1 LSADQTSLE
10 HALAGQYRLDRLV
23 GEGGMARVYL
33 AHDLK
38 HDRPVALKA
47 LRAELASVL
56 GPDRFEREIHLAARL
71 QHPHILTVLDSGIAD
86 GQLWFTMPFVEG
98 ESLRSRLQRERQLAV
113 RDAVRIVREAAQALQ
128 YAHEH
133 GVVHRDIKPDNI
145 LLTRD
150 GSTLVADFGI
160 ARALGAAGGQPLTQT
175 GMSVGTPAYMSPEQA
190 SGEREIDARTDIYAL
205 GVVLYE
211 LLAGE
216 APFTGPTAQAIIAK
230 RFSQTAPSVRA
241 TRPNVPEAVD
251 RAIQR
256 ALAVVPGDRFPSAEA
271 MAAALDVEPSTPTP
285 PVTEAAAASRP
296 APGPVRRH
304 AVSLALLL
312 GLAIGGGLLFAW
324 RHNAGA
330 PGAASAGADA
340 ALMRLAVLPFENLGD
355 SSDAYFADG
364 VTDAVRGKLTALPAL
379 QVIARGSS
387 VQYRGTTK
395 TPSQIAAEL
404 GVRYLL
410 TGTVRWAKLPDGSS
424 RVQVSPELV
433 EVNPDGSA
441 ASRWQEPFDA
451 PLTDVFKL
459 QGEIAGR
466 VLQSLRVALPGADQA
481 QLAKAP
487 TANPAA
493 YDAYLRGQ
501 AAWSGG
507 INTAPVPLRRALTQ
521 YQQAVAL
528 DSNFA
533 AAWTGVALTS
543 VFLYTN
549 STPTRELAQHARE
562 AVERVAVLDPD
573 GVDSHIAHA
582 RYTAFVELDNAKA
595 LAELEA
601 VLPRTPNDVTLLGV
615 VSILERSVGRWDDAL
630 QHAQAAY
637 ALDPRSAPRASGI
650 SQIHLWRRQPAD
662 ARPLAE
668 RAYALVPSNPAYVQ
682 RLVMVAL
689 QEGNLAEARRF
700 LATASEVPA
709 PDLAAYMANVWDL
722 GWALDDAGQQLA
734 LSLGPDAWD
743 DDRATWGIVRC
754 QLYALRGDQA
764 RSRIWAD
771 TAEHYVALQLR
782 EAPEDAQRHLFH
794 GLGLAY
800 LGHKPEALAEAER
813 GLALAHARPE
823 AISEPYFDE
832 IAVRIHLLLGE
843 KSQALDGL
851 EALARKPFYMNGA
864 WLRIDP
870 TFAALRG
877 DPRFENLVAGN

>member
-1 LSADQTSLE
+1 
-10 HALAGQYRLDRLV
+10 
-23 GEGGMARVYL
+23 MARVYL

-38 HDRPVALKA
+38 HDRPVALKV
-47 LRAELASVL
+47 LRSELASAL
-56 GPDRFEREIHLAARL
+56 GPDRFEREIRLAARL
-71 QHPHILTVLDSGIAD
+71 QHPHILTVLDSGVAD
-86 GQLWFTMPFVEG
+86 GQLWFTMPYVEG
-98 ESLRSRLQRERQLAV
+98 ESLRTRLQRERQVSV
-113 RDAVRIVREAAQALQ
+113 RDSLRIVHEAAQALQ

-133 GVVHRDIKPDNI
+133 GVIHRDIKPDNI

-160 ARALGAAGGQPLTQT
+160 ARALDATAGQALTQT
-175 GMSVGTPAYMSPEQA
+175 GMSIGTPAYMSPEQA
-190 SGEREIDARTDIYAL
+190 SGDRDIDARADIYAL

-230 RFSQTAPSVRA
+230 RFSQAPPSVRA

-256 ALAVVPGDRFPSAEA
+256 ALALVPGDRFPTAESF
-271 MAAALDVEPSTPTP
+271 AAALDSEPTLTTAPATMATPR
-285 PVTEAAAASRP
+285 AAIGP
-296 APGPVRRH
+296 ARRH

-324 RHNAGA
+324 RHNSPPVSGA
-330 PGAASAGADA
+330 TAADGAS
-340 ALMRLAVLPFENLGD
+340 MRLAVLPFENLGD
-355 SSDAYFADG
+355 SADAYFADG

-387 VQYRGTTK
+387 VQYRGTAK
-395 TPSQIAAEL
+395 TPSQIGSEL

-410 TGTVRWAKLPDGSS
+410 TGTVRWAKLSDGSS

-433 EVNPDGSA
+433 EINPDGSA

-501 AAWSGG
+501 AAWSGAT
-507 INTAPVPLRRALTQ
+507 NTAPVPLRRALTQ

-528 DSNFA
+528 DSSFA

-543 VFLYTN
+543 TYLYTN
-549 STPTRELAQHARE
+549 STPTREVARTARTAIE
-562 AVERVAVLDPD
+562 KVGVLDPD
-573 GVDSHIAHA
+573 GIDFHIAHA
-582 RYTAFVELDNAKA
+582 RYSSFVERDNSKA
-595 LAELEA
+595 LAEMEA
-601 VLPRTPNDVTLLGV
+601 VLQRAPNDATVLGLI
-615 VSILERSVGRWDDAL
+615 STIERSMGRWDESL
-630 QHAQAAY
+630 KHAEAAY

-650 SQIHLWRRQPAD
+650 SQVHLWQRRPTD

-668 RAYALVPSNPAYVQ
+668 RAYAQVPSNPNYLL
-682 RLVMVAL
+682 RLAMVSL
-689 QEGNLAEARRF
+689 QEGNLAEARR
-700 LATASEVPA
+700 LLGTASEIA
-709 PDLAAYMANVWDL
+709 PTDVASNMANIWDL
-722 GWALDDAGQQLA
+722 GWVLDDAGQQLA

-743 DDRATWGIVRC
+743 GDRAVWGIVRC

-764 RSRIWAD
+764 QSRMWAD
-771 TAEHYVALQLR
+771 TSLRYYGEQLG
-782 EAPEDAQRHLFH
+782 EAPEDAQRHLFR
-794 GLGLAY
+794 GLS
-800 LGHKPEALAEAER
+800 LGFLGRRAEALAEAER
-813 GLALAHARPE
+813 GLALSRAKPDALFDPYYHE
-823 AISEPYFDE
+823 LAI
-832 IAVRIHLLLGE
+832 RIHLLLGE
-843 KSQALDGL
+843 KNLALDGL
-851 EALARKPFYMNGA
+851 EALARMPFYMNGA

-870 TFAALRG
+870 TFTSLRG
-877 DPRFENLVAGN
+877 DPRFERLVAGS